1 MPGFMPGIHVLG
13 TRRSKDVDGR
23 DNPGHDVVG
32 EAEMQSQERRFDPAG
47 IVVAA
52 LLAALAGVIVWDM
65 TTLEITQTY
74 GVGPKA
80 MPIVIATGLALL
92 SVGNLVLGFRG
103 GFPEREQADH
113 LPILLILGGLAAV
126 IALIGI
132 GGGFIP
138 AMTVLFAATAAAF
151 GRRAIL
157 TDLAIGF
164 ALGLGAYL
172 MFAKLLSLSLPTGPL
187 ERLL

>member
-1 MPGFMPGIHVLG
+1 
-13 TRRSKDVDGR
+13 
-23 DNPGHDVVG
+23 
-32 EAEMQSQERRFDPAG
+32 MQSQERRFDPAG
-47 IVVAA
+47 VVVAA
-52 LLAALAGVIVWDM
+52 ILAVLAGVIIWDM
-65 TTLEITQTY
+65 TTLQITQTY

-80 MPIVIATGLALL
+80 MPIVVAAGLGLL
-92 SVGNLVLGFRG
+92 SIGNIVMAFRG
-103 GFPEREQADH
+103 DFPEREQADH

-126 IALIGI
+126 IVLIGI

-138 AMTVLFAATAAAF
+138 AMTILFAATSAAF

-187 ERLL
+187 ERLF

>member
-1 MPGFMPGIHVLG
+1 
-13 TRRSKDVDGR
+13 
-23 DNPGHDVVG
+23 
-32 EAEMQSQERRFDPAG
+32 MQSQGRRVDPAG

-52 LLAALAGVIVWDM
+52 ILAVLAGVIIYDM
-65 TTLEITQTY
+65 STLQITQTY

-80 MPIVIATGLALL
+80 MPIVVAAGLGLL
-92 SVGNLVLGFRG
+92 AIGNLVMAFRNE
-103 GFPEREQADH
+103 FPERETPAH
-113 LPILLILGGLAAV
+113 LPIVLILGGLAVV
-126 IALIGI
+126 IVLIGI

-138 AMTVLFAATAAAF
+138 SMTILFAATATAF

-172 MFAKLLSLSLPTGPL
+172 MFAKLLSLSLPMGPL

>member
-1 MPGFMPGIHVLG
+1 
-13 TRRSKDVDGR
+13 
-23 DNPGHDVVG
+23 
-32 EAEMQSQERRFDPAG
+32 MQSQHRRVDPAG

-52 LLAALAGVIVWDM
+52 ILAVIAGLIFYDM
-65 TTLEITQTY
+65 TTLSITQTY

-80 MPIVIATGLALL
+80 MPIVVATGLILL
-92 SVGNLVLGFRG
+92 AVGNLVMAFRG
-103 GFPEREQADH
+103 EFPERETPAH
-113 LPILLILGGLAAV
+113 LPIVLILGGLAVV
-126 IALIGI
+126 IVLIGI

-138 AMTVLFAATAAAF
+138 SMTILFATTAAAF

-164 ALGLGAYL
+164 VLALATYL
-172 MFAKLLSLSLPTGPL
+172 MFSKVLSLSLPTGPL